1 MEWARPILENSGVN
15 RCRAD
20 GGSLA
25 VTDVWPFWPGVAPR
39 GMTSFT
45 DLRGASAA
53 MTSGVDLL
61 NGLAELSG
69 IVRLDIPGVSDGP
82 DNDYAAQA
90 EGALAALDEHD
101 LVIVHVESPDE
112 AGHAGDLAAKIA
124 AIEAIDAEV
133 LSRVLGSGLEL
144 RVLAMP
150 DHPTPIALKTHIG
163 EAVPFV
169 LWGPGI
175 PANGAGSY
183 DEAQAESTG
192 LRLDPGRGVMDLL
205 LAGSGPAPK
214 FAM

>member
-1 MEWARPILENSGVN
+1 M
-15 RCRAD
+15 
-20 GGSLA
+20 
-25 VTDVWPFWPGVAPR
+25 
-39 GMTSFT
+39 
-45 DLRGASAA
+45 
-53 MTSGVDLL
+53 
-61 NGLAELSG
+61 
-69 IVRLDIPGVSDGP
+69 
-82 DNDYAAQA
+82 
-90 EGALAALDEHD
+90 
-101 LVIVHVESPDE
+101 
-112 AGHAGDLAAKIA
+112 AAKIA
-124 AIEAIDAEV
+124 AVEAIDAEV

-175 PANGAGSY
+175 PANGASSY

-214 FAM
+214 FAT